1 LTKPNPDAVTTEAFG
16 QAEISAVLRAI
27 RAAERTGSHTPAMDS
42 AREKFRRL
50 RDVAARLDQ
59 LPVAYVALDEGE

>member
-50 RDVAARLDQ
+50 RDLAERRDV
-59 LPVAYVALDEGE
+59 PVGYVALDEGE